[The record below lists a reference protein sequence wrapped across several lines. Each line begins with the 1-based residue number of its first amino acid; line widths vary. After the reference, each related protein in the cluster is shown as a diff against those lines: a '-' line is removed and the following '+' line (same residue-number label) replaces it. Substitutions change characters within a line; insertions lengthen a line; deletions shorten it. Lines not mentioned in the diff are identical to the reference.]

1 MMKISR
7 KVPQQS
13 PKSSVRAAG
22 PQAIWTHHLKEEDK
36 ASFLELMTVTNG
48 PVLQRLLQLVQ
59 DAKTKSIKTNLKA
72 TNYDS
77 PSWAYTQAD
86 NIGYQR
92 ALDLVELLLKDIVK

>member
-1 MMKISR
+1 MKISR

-77 PSWAYTQAD
+77 RQYWVPTSSRPSRASFK
-86 NIGYQR
+86 GYR
-92 ALDLVELLLKDIVK
+92 